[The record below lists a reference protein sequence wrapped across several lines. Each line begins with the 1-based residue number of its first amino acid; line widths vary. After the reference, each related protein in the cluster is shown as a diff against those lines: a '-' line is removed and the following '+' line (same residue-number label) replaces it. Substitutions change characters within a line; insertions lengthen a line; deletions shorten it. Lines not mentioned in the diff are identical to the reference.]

1 MSGPILVDRRAVP
14 AQRSPGPVQKA
25 GQNAQQ
31 ARLARAVGSDEG
43 ERIARFKA
51 KRDAG
56 EDRALAA
63 DAGHVVRLETGRVR
77 RAVCTAGNL
86 APLSG
91 RA

>member
-1 MSGPILVDRRAVP
+1 MSGPIVVERRAVP
-14 AQRSPGPVQKA
+14 AQRSPRR
-25 GQNAQQ
+25 AQETGEDSEQ

-43 ERIARFKA
+43 QRIAWFKA

-63 DAGHVVRLETGRVR
+63 DAGHVVRLEAGRVR